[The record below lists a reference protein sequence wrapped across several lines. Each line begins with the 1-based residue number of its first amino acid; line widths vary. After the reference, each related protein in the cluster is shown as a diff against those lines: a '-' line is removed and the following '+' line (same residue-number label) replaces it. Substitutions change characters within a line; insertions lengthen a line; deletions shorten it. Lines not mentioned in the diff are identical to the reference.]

1 MAYDF
6 DTARVATRPKSEIVV
21 DVMAALHRLDALA
34 RDMER
39 KWGACRLP
47 SLVPEDLSRRFYSQ
61 HRKVAM
67 ALREGR
73 NQEALHEIGRMVSAW
88 RYLDQEAERL
98 GAASIDPAVWE
109 VVLSD
114 GTVVAIVRDED
125 SAAAV
130 DPKDRAMK
138 VFLLAEVARL
148 IEAMPTVMAVKDE
161 FPGARVLPTRT
172 ITADNYWWEHGDEL
186 PF

>member
-6 DTARVATRPKSEIVV
+6 DTARVATKPKSEIVV
-21 DVMAALHRLDALA
+21 DMMAALHRLDALA

-47 SLVPEDLSRRFYSQ
+47 ALVSDDLSKRFYAQ
-61 HRKVAM
+61 HRKVSM

-73 NQEALHEIGRMVSAW
+73 DQDALHEIARMVTAW
-88 RYLDQEAERL
+88 RFLDREAERI
-98 GAASIDPAVWE
+98 GAMPIHPEVWE
-109 VVLSD
+109 VALSD

-130 DPKDRAMK
+130 DPADRAMK
-138 VFLLAEVARL
+138 VFMLSEIARL
-148 IEAMPTVMAVKDE
+148 IEAMPTIMAIKAQW
-161 FPGARVLPTRT
+161 PGAKVVPART
-172 ITADNYWWEHGDEL
+172 ITADNYWWENGDDL

>member
-6 DTARVATRPKSEIVV
+6 DTVRLATKPKTEIVV
-21 DVMAALHRLDALA
+21 DMMAALHRLDALA

-47 SLVPEDLSRRFYSQ
+47 ALVPDDLAKRFYSQ
-61 HRKVAM
+61 HRKVSM

-73 NQEALHEIGRMVSAW
+73 HQDALYEIERMVTAW
-88 RYLDQEAERL
+88 RFLDQEADRL
-98 GAASIDPAVWE
+98 GAEPIHPAVWE
-109 VVLSD
+109 VALSD
-114 GTVVAIVRDED
+114 GTVAAIVQDED

-130 DPKDRAMK
+130 DPQDRAMK
-138 VFLLAEVARL
+138 IYMLSEIARL
-148 IEAMPTVMAVKDE
+148 IEAMPTVMAIKDKW
-161 FPGARVLPTRT
+161 PGAKVVPTRT

>member
-6 DTARVATRPKSEIVV
+6 DTARLATKPKAEIVV
-21 DVMAALHRLDALA
+21 DMMAALHRLDALA

-47 SLVPEDLSRRFYSQ
+47 ALVPEDLAKRFYSQ
-61 HRKVAM
+61 HRKVSL

-73 NQEALHEIGRMVSAW
+73 NQDALRETKRMVTAW
-88 RYLDQEAERL
+88 RFLDQEADRL
-98 GAASIDPAVWE
+98 GAEPIHPAVWE
-109 VVLSD
+109 VALSD
-114 GTVVAIVRDED
+114 GTVAAIVQDED

-130 DPKDRAMK
+130 DPQDRAMK
-138 VFLLAEVARL
+138 VYLLSEIARL
-148 IEAMPTVMAVKDE
+148 IEATPTVMAIKE
-161 FPGARVLPTRT
+161 LWPGAKVMPTST
-172 ITADNYWWEHGDEL
+172 VTADNYWWEHGNEL

>member
-6 DTARVATRPKSEIVV
+6 DTARVVTRPKLDIVV

-39 KWGACRLP
+39 KWGSCRLP
-47 SLVPEDLSRRFYSQ
+47 ALVPEDLARRFYSQ
-61 HRKVAM
+61 HRKVSM

-73 NQEALHEIGRMVSAW
+73 NQDALHEIGRMVTAW
-88 RYLDQEAERL
+88 RFLDREADRL
-98 GAASIDPAVWE
+98 GAEPIHPAVWE
-109 VVLSD
+109 VALSN

-130 DPKDRAMK
+130 DPTERAMK
-138 VFLLAEVARL
+138 VYLLSEVARL
-148 IEAMPTVMAVKDE
+148 IEAMPTVMAIKTQW
-161 FPGARVLPTRT
+161 PGAKVVPTRT
-172 ITADNYWWEHGDEL
+172 ITADSYWWENGDDL

>member
-6 DTARVATRPKSEIVV
+6 DTARVATTPKTEIVV
-21 DVMAALHRLDALA
+21 DMMAALHKLDALA

-47 SLVPEDLSRRFYSQ
+47 ALVPDDLAKRFYSQ
-61 HRKVAM
+61 HRKVSL

-73 NQEALHEIGRMVSAW
+73 NKDALHEIERMVTAW
-88 RYLDQEAERL
+88 RFLDREADRL
-98 GAASIDPAVWE
+98 GAKPIHPAVWE

-114 GTVVAIVRDED
+114 GTVAAIVQDED

-130 DPKDRAMK
+130 DPQDRAMK
-138 VFLLAEVARL
+138 VYMLSEIARL
-148 IEAMPTVMAVKDE
+148 IEAMPTVMAIKE
-161 FPGARVLPTRT
+161 EWPGARVMPTRT
-172 ITADNYWWEHGDEL
+172 ITADNYWWEHGDAL